1 MKKIVYMIVL
11 VCVFNLFL
19 VFSSVSSYEHKF
31 EDLDGFEW
39 AEEAIY
45 YFVDN
50 NRTLT
55 GPPPTKYFPDQS
67 ITRAEI
73 VSMMVRLVSKPQSHQ
88 ECDFKDVSSQ
98 EWYYDFIAQAQQM
111 NIIHGDDEGYFHP
124 DEKLSR
130 QDAAVMLTNYLKLE
144 GIQAPDNASAEYDD
158 ADLIASYAL
167 DSVGKLQELNIM
179 VGYAN
184 CFEPTQPMNR
194 AEACVAAYQAVKY
207 VQSHNTNDPEA

>member
-39 AEEAIY
+39 AEEAIFY
-45 YFVDN
+45 IMDREPSPSTSPVEF
-50 NRTLT
+50 L
-55 GPPPTKYFPDQS
+55 PSQS

-73 VSMMVRLVSKPQSHQ
+73 VTVMVRLVSKPQSHQ

-111 NIIHGDDEGYFHP
+111 NLIYGDDEGYFHP
-124 DEKLSR
+124 DDKLSR

-158 ADLIASYAL
+158 AGLIASYAL

-194 AEACVAAYQAVKY
+194 AEACVAAYQALKY
-207 VQSHNTNDPEA
+207 VQSHSINDRET

>member
-39 AEEAIY
+39 AEEAIFY
-45 YFVDN
+45 IMDREPSPSTSPVEF
-50 NRTLT
+50 L
-55 GPPPTKYFPDQS
+55 PSQS

-73 VSMMVRLVSKPQSHQ
+73 VTVMVRLVSKPQSHQ

-194 AEACVAAYQAVKY
+194 AEACVAAYQALKY
-207 VQSHNTNDPEA
+207 VQSHSINDRET